1 MLPLN
6 TTEPLR
12 RTALNRV
19 FAAVYTCAIFGL
31 LYHHVQIIHSRP
43 MLVSLSLLLSDI
55 VLAFMWA
62 TMQVFRMRPVRRKEF
77 PGNLLKVMKPSEF
90 PALDAFV
97 CTADPYKE
105 PPINVVNTALSVMA
119 FDYPT
124 DKLSVYVSDDGGSAM
139 TLFAV
144 MEAAKFAR
152 HWLPFCRKNN
162 VLETNPDAYFSS
174 LNHAACCPETQQIEV
189 IFPPREK
196 NII

>member
-1 MLPLN
+1 MWPLN

-31 LYHHVQIIHSRP
+31 LYHHVQIIHSRTP
-43 MLVSLSLLLSDI
+43 LASLSLLLSDT

-62 TMQVFRMRPVRRKEF
+62 TMQVFRMRPIRRKEF
-77 PGNLLKVMKPSEF
+77 PENLLKVMKPSEF
-90 PALDAFV
+90 PALDVFV

-105 PPINVVNTALSVMA
+105 PPINVVNTALSVVA

-124 DKLSVYVSDDGGSAM
+124 DKLSVYVSDDGGCAA
-139 TLFAV
+139 TLFGFV
-144 MEAAKFAR
+144 EAAKFAR

-162 VLETNPDAYFSS
+162 VLETNPETYFS

-189 IFPPREK
+189 LFRVGKKKI
-196 NII
+196 N